1 MHVDFKITTW
11 ERVEFDEEHN
21 EAVRQAVID
30 GKITSA
36 NELID
41 FLADRGDGNFTCEKL
56 TDVDE
61 QMTVEENGGC
71 STVEVW
77 EDSLIHGQPMVR
89 SYGNGDEDK
98 DNV

>member
-21 EAVRQAVID
+21 EAVKQAIID
-30 GKITSA
+30 GKIESA
-36 NELID
+36 NDLID
-41 FLADRGDGNFTCEKL
+41 FLADRGDANFDCNKL
-56 TDVDE
+56 DEVDE
-61 QMTVEENGGC
+61 QMTVEDNGGC

-77 EDSLIHGQPMVR
+77 EQVESGQPMVR
-89 SYGNGDEDK
+89 TFGNGDEDL

>member
-11 ERVEFDEEHN
+11 ERVEVPKEHEE
-21 EAVRQAVID
+21 EILSKIKD
-30 GKITSA
+30 GTITSA
-36 NELID
+36 NDMFDHLDDI
-41 FLADRGDGNFTCEKL
+41 TCEKL

-61 QMTVEENGGC
+61 QMTPQENGGC

-77 EDSLIHGQPMVR
+77 EDSLVHGQPMVR
-89 SYGNGDEDK
+89 SYGNGDEGK